1 MYQFSHVKS
10 TKEKAGVRNMRN
22 VVEILDELQTRAGK
36 DPDLRKQLLGTRLES
51 DPVSAELAL
60 GWDTSYMRWS

>member
-22 VVEILDELQTRAGK
+22 VVELLDELQTRAGK

-51 DPVSAELAL
+51 DPVSAFCKNLP
-60 GWDTSYMRWS
+60 WDGIRAI

>member
-1 MYQFSHVKS
+1 
-10 TKEKAGVRNMRN
+10 MRN

-51 DPVSAELAL
+51 DPVSFLQNL
-60 GWDTSYMRWS
+60 P

>member
-1 MYQFSHVKS
+1 
-10 TKEKAGVRNMRN
+10 MRN

-51 DPVSAELAL
+51 DPVSAFCRTCRGMGYELYEIK
-60 GWDTSYMRWS
+60 TKQ

>member
-22 VVEILDELQTRAGK
+22 VVEILDELQIRAGK

-51 DPVSAELAL
+51 DPV
-60 GWDTSYMRWS
+60 RIPRC

>member
-22 VVEILDELQTRAGK
+22 VVEILDELQIRAGK
-36 DPDLRKQLLGTRLES
+36 DPDLSLIHI
-51 DPVSAELAL
+51 
-60 GWDTSYMRWS
+60 